1 MFIYV
6 KGTSQV
12 ITEVGRLDENKLNE
26 FGEIMYQDSGWI
38 RLSWEKRNQSQPSFQ
53 TLGETNICIN

>member
-26 FGEIMYQDSGWI
+26 FGEIMYQDSG
-38 RLSWEKRNQSQPSFQ
+38 
-53 TLGETNICIN
+53 